1 MPGGPV
7 GADGRVEEAGQDG
20 TISDESLKTT
30 SCINGR
36 VFTFDNTKNSKC
48 ILYSYCLAFWLPKP
62 EFEIHE
68 EYNPAR
74 YYSAIVTAS
83 EKISNGS
90 GASKKKA
97 EAAACSKFLS
107 NYFLSGRK

>member
-1 MPGGPV
+1 MEEGRGERRNMPGGPV

-74 YYSAIVTAS
+74 HDYLAS
-83 EKISNGS
+83 SLPVQKMIRLD
-90 GASKKKA
+90 KQTT
-97 EAAACSKFLS
+97 
-107 NYFLSGRK
+107 